1 MKKSKKPDASPDVPN
16 EPAAPRTEERL
27 PPSQAMGDPVTP
39 GSLAALVG
47 LAFAASLLAAFL
59 WAELVISRS
68 GGASFCGPGA
78 SDCASLWNGS
88 FASAIHRETGLPVA
102 GWGLVWGVVAATL
115 PLLALLAR
123 ARGRRPTAVH
133 TAIRVTAAAGAA
145 TIAVMMAVAAGE
157 RVFCLG
163 CAATYLLVAGYA
175 GIALAGWPRAGWPEA
190 GRGVAFAASGVG
202 AVFVLLLYPGLHT
215 PKAAGDAGR
224 AAMARAATAPAMPGG
239 IGDTTPD
246 RQLAEM
252 VAALAPPLQQR
263 LADSLAIYRA
273 ATPQPGPEPRA
284 LRGSPRAPV
293 RITEFTDVLCEHCAD
308 LHATLATL
316 SQHVAEGSYSV
327 DSRQFPLDGACNP
340 LLQPRPAESERC
352 IAAKARICLE
362 TNPGAEEYAGKL
374 FENQE
379 GLTTTEVYE
388 LADSYMPRKELE
400 ACVGSA
406 RTKAS
411 LEEDVRFASRFD
423 SDGTPIVAVNGRKG
437 TSFGPFLLAMA
448 LTGGNADHPAF
459 DALPPGNTAAHIH

>member
-1 MKKSKKPDASPDVPN
+1 MKKSKKPDAA
-16 EPAAPRTEERL
+16 PAAPNMPA
-27 PPSQAMGDPVTP
+27 PPSHAMGDPVTP

-47 LAFAASLLAAFL
+47 LGFAASLLAAFL

-78 SDCASLWNGS
+78 SDCASLWNGA
-88 FASAIHRETGLPVA
+88 FASGVHRRSGLPVA
-102 GWGLVWGVVAATL
+102 GWGLVWGVVAAML

-123 ARGRRPTAVH
+123 ARGRRTLAVH

-163 CAATYLLVAGYA
+163 CAATYLLVAGYT

-190 GRGVAFAASGVG
+190 GRGLAFAAGG
-202 AVFVLLLYPGLHT
+202 AVAAFVLLLYPGLHT
-215 PKAAGDAGR
+215 PKSAGEVGR
-224 AAMARAATAPAMPGG
+224 AAMARATAAPAMPAGA
-239 IGDTTPD
+239 GDTTPD
-246 RQLAEM
+246 RQIAEM
-252 VAALAPPLQQR
+252 VAALAPPLKQR

-273 ATPQPGPEPRA
+273 AAPQPGPEPRA
-284 LRGSPRAPV
+284 LRGPPEAPV

-308 LHATLATL
+308 LHATLAAL
-316 SQHVAEGSYSV
+316 AQQVAQGSYSV

-340 LLQPRPAESERC
+340 LLQPQPAESQRC

-362 TNPGAEEYAGKL
+362 TNPGAEQYAGKL
-374 FENQE
+374 FENQKD
-379 GLTTTEVYE
+379 LTTSEVYE
-388 LADSYMPRKELE
+388 LAQPYMPRKQLE

-406 RTKAS
+406 RTKAR
-411 LEEDVRFASRFD
+411 LEEDVRFATRFD
-423 SDGTPIVAVNGRKG
+423 PDGTPIVAVNGRKG
-437 TSFGPFLLAMA
+437 TSFGPFLLSMV

-459 DALPPGNTAAHIH
+459 DALPPGNPAAHIH